1 MVYKIFSLKKT
12 RHAIGIPPSEHGRI
26 LSFRGTIGRR
36 ASSSQL
42 PSFQATE
49 AIPLASPGKSIN
61 QVKPNCQGKDNLSL
75 KIISTTIMFVSLK
88 EF

>member
-1 MVYKIFSLKKT
+1 MSYIFKWYIRKKYKFLMVYKNFSLKKT

-36 ASSSQL
+36 AALASSSQL

-61 QVKPNCQGKDNLSL
+61 QVKPNC
-75 KIISTTIMFVSLK
+75 
-88 EF
+88 